1 MTTRRPTR
9 AAVATPSV
17 LAALLAALAGCGARP
32 AAAPTGA
39 AQVTLAVRMVVHT
52 CDARP
57 RLVPIPAA
65 VLLDGRGQ
73 RQRVT
78 TGERGRVATV
88 RLTPGRYAVAP
99 LRPALRHAVVSAR
112 FDGTAVPASHGRPVV
127 DITGGRH
134 RVMLLVALRALECNG
149 RAPAG

>member
-1 MTTRRPTR
+1 MTVRHPTR
-9 AAVATPSV
+9 AAVATTSV

-32 AAAPTGA
+32 AATPTGA

-65 VLLDGRGQ
+65 VVFEGRGH
-73 RQRVT
+73 RLRVP
-78 TGERGRVATV
+78 TGDRGRASV
-88 RLTPGRYAVAP
+88 RLSPGRYAVTP

-112 FDGTAVPASHGRPVV
+112 FDGATVRASHGGPTV

-134 RVMLLVALRALECNG
+134 RVLLLVGLRALECNG
-149 RAPAG
+149 RAPAS